1 MLEIERKF
9 IVDTSKWKPVTK
21 GKTIVQGYLSTDKN
35 RVVRVRIMGE
45 EAYLTIKGAN
55 DGIMRTELEYPIP
68 MKDARVLLEM
78 CLDFPVEKT
87 RYFERHLNKL
97 WEIDI
102 FNGLNEGLVLAEVEL
117 QEKDEAISLPEW
129 IKEEVS
135 FDRRFY
141 NAYLTQHP
149 FSKW

>member
-55 DGIMRTELEYPIP
+55 DGIVRTELEYPIP

-102 FNGLNEGLVLAEVEL
+102 FDGLNEGLVLAEVEL